1 LSEGIV
7 SLSPSRTP
15 WTKNFILVHKALLN
29 QEFVTQAVELIVT
42 KFLPLK
48 PSDLEKW
55 EADPEEWVIGEMK
68 DYESWEF
75 DMRVFPAHHIPL
87 NSR

>member
-1 LSEGIV
+1 M
-7 SLSPSRTP
+7 
-15 WTKNFILVHKALLN
+15 
-29 QEFVTQAVELIVT
+29 ELIVT